1 MSGAFGY
8 HRAMIESPDPILLEL
23 RDPEET
29 RALGRTLA
37 RVLRAGTLLRLSGSL
52 GAGKTTLA
60 QGIAAGLGVD
70 GVVASPSYTLVREHE
85 LPAEAG
91 WNPARR
97 PSGGAMDVAAT
108 ELAPAPPPRRLVHAD
123 LYRCGGPE
131 EVRELA
137 LDEALD
143 EGAVVLVE
151 WPERAADALPETGLH
166 VHLARG
172 AEAGRR
178 ALRIAALDALGVA
191 ILAAWRE
198 DGARARDG
206 DGREGGDDGEAPT

>member
-1 MSGAFGY
+1 MSDAFGY
-8 HRAMIESPDPILLEL
+8 HRAMIDVPDPVLLTL

-29 RALGRTLA
+29 RALGRALA
-37 RVLRAGTLLRLSGSL
+37 GVLRAGTLLRLSGPL

-60 QGIAAGLGVD
+60 QGIAAGLGVE

-91 WNPARR
+91 RVPSRR
-97 PSGGAMDVAAT
+97 PSGDAMDGASTDLAA
-108 ELAPAPPPRRLVHAD
+108 APPPRRLVHAD

-151 WPERAADALPETGLH
+151 WPERAEGALPETGLR
-166 VHLARG
+166 VRLARRT
-172 AEAGRR
+172 EAGHRD
-178 ALRIAALDALGVA
+178 LRMEPLDELGAA
-191 ILAAWRE
+191 ILAAWLR
-198 DGARARDG
+198 DDRRARG
-206 DGREGGDDGEAPT
+206 GGGRPGGPDGEASA